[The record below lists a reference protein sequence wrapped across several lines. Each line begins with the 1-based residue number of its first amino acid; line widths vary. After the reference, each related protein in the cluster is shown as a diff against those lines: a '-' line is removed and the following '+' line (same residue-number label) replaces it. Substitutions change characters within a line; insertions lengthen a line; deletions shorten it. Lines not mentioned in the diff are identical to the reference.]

1 MPLLGKE
8 IMLMVQASC
17 FALLMVGTV
26 ASLSNPVTAGG
37 VEHDYDEDK
46 YDSFEE
52 SDLNPEN
59 ENYVGDDRIRELG
72 GTPLSLDNEDDD
84 GGNGDDSNDNNGN
97 GDNNNDDSNN
107 DRGKNYSPVLPDVE
121 DLDCPDIEGTVK
133 VIGEDVYGLDRDND
147 GIGCEDNV

>member
-1 MPLLGKE
+1 MAMPLLGKE
-8 IMLMVQASC
+8 IILMVQASC

-26 ASLSNPVTAGG
+26 ASLSDPVTAGG

-84 GGNGDDSNDNNGN
+84 DGNGDDSKD
-97 GDNNNDDSNN
+97 NDDSNN
-107 DRGKNYSPVLPDVE
+107 GRGENYSPVLPDVR
-121 DLDCPDIEGTVK
+121 DLDCDDDEIEGTVT
-133 VIGEDVYGLDRDND
+133 VIGEDVYGLDRDKD
-147 GIGCEDNV
+147 GIGCENNA